1 MSEFVRYTETH
12 LLLTTHDA
20 VALIDNAG
28 DPAGAL
34 SAAVDLRG
42 VRDFN
47 LEVTYN
53 GSGATDDFIVT
64 LLGSIDGTEFGD
76 AASLLGEAVA
86 TATSFKKFEWSLPQ
100 SASEVTRTIAVKDF
114 PFPYAKVKV
123 ASAGA
128 TDTFTAT
135 VRLQRVRIADT
146 PQQGFA

>member
-53 GSGATDDFIVT
+53 GSGATDDFICSEASTGPSLVT
-64 LLGSIDGTEFGD
+64 PRHCSEKRSLRRR
-76 AASLLGEAVA
+76 ASRSSSGRCRNR
-86 TATSFKKFEWSLPQ
+86 PP
-100 SASEVTRTIAVKDF
+100 R
-114 PFPYAKVKV
+114 
-123 ASAGA
+123 
-128 TDTFTAT
+128 
-135 VRLQRVRIADT
+135 
-146 PQQGFA
+146 